1 MSSDPTS
8 APDRLPPARG
18 SARRAEILDAAVDR
32 ASAFGLDGL
41 TIGSLAKT
49 LEMSKSGLFAHF
61 GSKEKLQIAAIEWEA
76 QRFEKKI
83 VAQAGHQERGL
94 ARLRA
99 LVEAWTEH
107 VESGGLSG
115 GCFFAATSAEFGHRP
130 GPVRDRLAELLKAWL
145 ASLSEEARVA
155 IERGEL
161 PADMDGEQLA
171 FELHAYVQEANWSRG
186 ILSDASAFDRAR
198 CATERALRIDS

>member
-1 MSSDPTS
+1 MSADPTA
-8 APDRLPPARG
+8 APDSLPPARG

-99 LVEAWTEH
+99 LVAAWTEH

-115 GCFFAATSAEFGHRP
+115 G
-130 GPVRDRLAELLKAWL
+130 
-145 ASLSEEARVA
+145 
-155 IERGEL
+155 
-161 PADMDGEQLA
+161 
-171 FELHAYVQEANWSRG
+171 
-186 ILSDASAFDRAR
+186 
-198 CATERALRIDS
+198 